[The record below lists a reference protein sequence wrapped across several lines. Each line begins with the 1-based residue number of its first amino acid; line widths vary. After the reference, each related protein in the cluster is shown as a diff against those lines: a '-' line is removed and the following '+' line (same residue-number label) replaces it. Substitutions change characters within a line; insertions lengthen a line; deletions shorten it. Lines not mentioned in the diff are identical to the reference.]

1 MGFGL
6 SPPLKE
12 IMPRSMLRVYIYF
25 IRLITKPT
33 NGCRM

>member
-1 MGFGL
+1 M
-6 SPPLKE
+6 KE

-25 IRLITKPT
+25 SIMMTNPT